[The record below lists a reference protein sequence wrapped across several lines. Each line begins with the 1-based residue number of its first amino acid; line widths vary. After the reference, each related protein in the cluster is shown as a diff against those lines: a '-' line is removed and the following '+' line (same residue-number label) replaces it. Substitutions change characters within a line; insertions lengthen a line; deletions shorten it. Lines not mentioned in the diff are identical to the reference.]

1 MSISPSDPA
10 TTPNGDARAN
20 IHVVIA
26 SADDALV
33 RWVSA
38 KVAELGGCCASTVD
52 LADLPIPA
60 DPVGW
65 LVVLVVDA
73 SIDAGALKRAILV
86 ASEVLL
92 EDCLGVIEIAAD
104 GRAKL
109 GELVEPSGTVRI
121 INPQT
126 LERQFVPVFLQ
137 LATELKARAS
147 TSGMQ
152 QQIEKI
158 GAAVSDLGQ
167 RLKKIGRNE
176 SRRIAA
182 LEPIRNTTLAPAQM
196 AQMVR
201 RIIAGRKLRDRFFT
215 DARFGEPAWDVLLD
229 LTLAWL
235 EEKPVSV
242 SSACIAAGVPTST
255 AMRWISELI
264 DRGIIERQI
273 DPADGRRHLVQ
284 MTAQTRSAML
294 QYLASIAAAFP
305 GGLIDPGSSHAENT

>member
-1 MSISPSDPA
+1 MSASDPA
-10 TTPNGDARAN
+10 TSANGEVRAN
-20 IHVVIA
+20 IHVIIA

-38 KVAELGGCCASTVD
+38 KVAELGGSCARTID
-52 LADLPIPA
+52 LAELPIPA

-65 LVVLVVDA
+65 LVLLVADA
-73 SIDAGALKRAILV
+73 SIDAAALKRAISL
-86 ASEVLL
+86 ASDVLL
-92 EDCLGVIEIAAD
+92 DDCLGVIEIAAD

-109 GELVEPSGTVRI
+109 GEFLDVAGTLRI
-121 INPQT
+121 INPQA
-126 LERQFVPVFLQ
+126 LERQFVPAFLQ
-137 LATELKARAS
+137 LATDLKARAS

-167 RLKKIGRNE
+167 RLKKIGRND
-176 SRRIAA
+176 SRRVTA
-182 LEPIRNTTLAPAQM
+182 LESVSTTTLAPAQM

-284 MTAQTRSAML
+284 MTLQTRNAML

-305 GGLIDPGSSHAENT
+305 GGLIDASNHSTENT